1 MTVWV
6 CGNSQSRALSKG
18 LSAISDHGYD
28 LRAFVLG
35 NAKYELTDYSRVED
49 DVVGVTVAE
58 YGDNL
63 ERETGSRHFDRS
75 HVWGFCQGTHNA
87 RIFRHEFWNKCDPN
101 EIADPRR
108 RPISLAVLDT
118 IIEADQKHIKLFHQR
133 LNQTGTRF
141 FVVSCPP
148 PRGDHP
154 CIESGTR
161 TEAVLYIDR
170 RARALMKEHLATLDV
185 PFIDYPPETETPE
198 HLLKPEF
205 YAPDRPGVKDAH
217 HANAEYGSMM
227 IRRVFDFLTSAGFEG
242 PPNSCTPD
250 SLASVLSAA

>member
-18 LSAISDHGYD
+18 LTEMSDPACD

-35 NAKYELTDYSRVED
+35 NAKYELTDYSKIED
-49 DVVGVTVAE
+49 NAVGVTVEE
-58 YGDNL
+58 YERNL
-63 ERETGSRHFDRS
+63 ERETGKPFFDKA
-75 HVWGFCQGTHNA
+75 HIWGFCQGTHNA
-87 RIFRHEFWNKCDPN
+87 RLFRHEFWYECDPN
-101 EIADPRR
+101 EIVAPHR
-108 RPISLAVLDT
+108 RPISLAVLDA
-118 IIEADQKHIKLFHQR
+118 IIETDQKHIKLFHRR

-154 CIESGTR
+154 CIESGAR
-161 TEAVLYIDR
+161 TETVLYIDR
-170 RARALMKEHLATLDV
+170 RARAQMKEHLATLGV

-217 HANAEYGSMM
+217 HANSEYGAMM
-227 IRRVFDFLTSAGFEG
+227 MHRVVDY
-242 PPNSCTPD
+242 
-250 SLASVLSAA
+250 LASSGINASVHPRSMAILSAS